1 MGVAQGEAG
10 GPGSA
15 GAAVHAS
22 ALLLE
27 VTRDPDA
34 AVLARWL
41 PAAAAVAEAAVVLA
55 ASAETMPVAS
65 ARFPVIL
72 LQLDGS
78 ETTVKC
84 LKPKP
89 RCC

>member
-1 MGVAQGEAG
+1 MLESWYHGSFMGRAQGEAG

-41 PAAAAVAEAAVVLA
+41 PAAEAVAEAAAVLA
-55 ASAETMPVAS
+55 ASADTLPVAS
-65 ARFPVIL
+65 A
-72 LQLDGS
+72 Q
-78 ETTVKC
+78 C
-84 LKPKP
+84 L
-89 RCC
+89 